1 MPRVP
6 PLPTAVLLPLGH
18 SLPIG
23 WQKSQSPTLSP
34 RQQYEF
40 SGLAGNGW
48 ASHFLPSEMLLWQAG
63 EMHLNPTGP
72 KIIEALRLEKA
83 SSII

>member
-1 MPRVP
+1 MPGVP
-6 PLPTAVLLPLGH
+6 PLPTAMLLLLGH

-23 WQKSQSPTLSP
+23 WQKPQSPTLSP

-40 SGLAGNGW
+40 SGLAGSGW
-48 ASHFLPSEMLLWQAG
+48 ASHLLPSEMLLWQAR

-72 KIIEALRLEKA
+72 ELIEALRLEKT
-83 SSII
+83 SII